1 LLVKLDWIDL
11 MVNADKLSRSELNN
25 ESIKSLHLHP
35 WGDLLEVTS
44 WPLIVDHDIAV
55 LVDLDL
61 AALKELV
68 QLLCGI
74 LVDLGVGLCLLDLV
88 DQALD
93 LLSLLILT
101 GVPLS
106 LFQFGVC
113 DLDFSA
119 SALTPG
125 FQ

>member
-1 LLVKLDWIDL
+1 MIPRD
-11 MVNADKLSRSELNN
+11 
-25 ESIKSLHLHP
+25 
-35 WGDLLEVTS
+35 DLLEVTS
-44 WPLIVDHDIAV
+44 RSLIINHDVTFLI
-55 LVDLDL
+55 DLDL
-61 AALKELV
+61 ATLEEFVEL
-68 QLLCGI
+68 LSSI
-74 LVDLGVGLCLLDLV
+74 LVDLGISFGLLDLIN
-88 DQALD
+88 QALN
-93 LLSLLILT
+93 LLSFLIFT

>member
-1 LLVKLDWIDL
+1 
-11 MVNADKLSRSELNN
+11 MVNADKLSRGEVFNQSL
-25 ESIKSLHLHP
+25 KSLHLHP
-35 WGDLLEVTS
+35 RDDLLEVTS
-44 WPLIVDHDIAV
+44 RSLIINHDVTFLI
-55 LVDLDL
+55 DLDL
-61 AALKELV
+61 ATLKELV
-68 QLLCGI
+68 ELRGSI
-74 LVDLGVGLCLLDLV
+74 LVDLGISFGLLDLI

-101 GVPLS
+101 GVPLG
-106 LFQFGVC
+106 LFQFGVR